1 MARKIGRIET
11 ELIFSELVRTNTGIY
26 LHYAN
31 RRYQAHVI
39 SIDGQELMVEID
51 EEKTQRFLVGRKL
64 QLFFTY
70 KGEKTTCTPI
80 VMRDEGKQIQLRNSG
95 GAYDKLNRAHERVVG
110 DRNIAIELASTRH
123 QELNY
128 PVSRMTIN
136 DDIIDSQISKLTG
149 SFSDLVAAFRKLGA
163 DNGLD
168 THIIMFRNHPPQ
180 HLGEKVMARI
190 GKPVSIP
197 LNQHISRSD
206 TYAQKADI
214 EQAITDLDAGG
225 ERESGEQRALGVAD
239 QIPHF
244 ADRSQQVLFP
254 LIFRSLC
261 VGYLLVAAQDAG
273 QQIDANTL
281 QKFQNI
287 AWLVVAALKRGNYF
301 SDILEDDDASISQL
315 HLLDISPGGLSCR
328 YQRQQPRFGVGD
340 RVRIALTFGKSNT
353 GTPTLVLSTLV
364 SNAKSSGRLHTIS
377 VKFID
382 IGAEAVQQLIDYL
395 YN

>member
-11 ELIFSELVRTNTGIY
+11 ELIFSELVRTNTGIH

-31 RRYQAHVI
+31 RRYQARVV
-39 SIDGQELMVEID
+39 SIDGQELTVEID

-70 KGEKTTCTPI
+70 KDEKTTCTPI

-95 GAYDKLNRAHERVVG
+95 GAYDKLNRAYERVVG
-110 DRNIAIELASTRH
+110 DRNITIELASTRH

-136 DDIIDSQISKLTG
+136 DDIIDSQTAKLTG
-149 SFSDLVAAFRKLGA
+149 SFSDLVAVFRKLGA

-168 THIIMFRNHPPQ
+168 THIVMFRNHPPQ
-180 HLGEKVMARI
+180 HLAEKVTARI

-197 LNQHISRSD
+197 LNKYISRSD

-214 EQAITDLDAGG
+214 EQAITDLDTREEQAGG
-225 ERESGEQRALGVAD
+225 GEQRALGVAD

-261 VGYLLVAAQDAG
+261 TGLPARCRPGCRAA
-273 QQIDANTL
+273 N
-281 QKFQNI
+281 
-287 AWLVVAALKRGNYF
+287 
-301 SDILEDDDASISQL
+301 
-315 HLLDISPGGLSCR
+315 
-328 YQRQQPRFGVGD
+328 
-340 RVRIALTFGKSNT
+340 
-353 GTPTLVLSTLV
+353 
-364 SNAKSSGRLHTIS
+364 
-377 VKFID
+377 
-382 IGAEAVQQLIDYL
+382 
-395 YN
+395 